1 MSTQKPVLPQ
11 GRGPTFGPRMMLGT
25 QKPKNAKQTAKLLIK
40 KLSPYKIS
48 ILFALIATIASTVFA
63 IIGPS
68 LIGSATTTI
77 FNGLT
82 GKIQQ
87 KGSFNYKALS
97 NILITLVLLYTFS
110 SLLMFIQNF
119 IMSTVVQKMSYTL
132 RSDISEKIDRLPMKT
147 FDQTT
152 HGEILSRITNDIDTL
167 SQNLGQGMNQSL
179 ASLATIIG
187 VFVMMIRISLV
198 MTLVAILLFP
208 IALILSSTII
218 KRTQKLFVAQQ
229 KYLGESNGLIE
240 EAYGGHDVI
249 KAFNAEPE
257 MQRKFERINGE
268 LYDSAWKSQ
277 FFSGLMGPIMMG
289 IGDVGYVL
297 AALFGG
303 YLAIIG
309 AITVGDIQAF
319 IQYMRTFSQRIGQTA
334 QVTGLFQST
343 MAAAERVFDFLAL
356 EEEHDHSEASLH
368 EVHGS
373 VAFDHVAFSY
383 IPEKP
388 VIRDFSIHIEQGQR
402 IAIVGPT
409 GAGKTTIVKLL
420 MRFYDIDK
428 GTIRIDNQDISSFS
442 RSDVRRHMGMVL
454 QDTWLFNGTIR
465 DNIRYGRLDA
475 TEEEIIEAA
484 KAARID
490 HVIQA
495 LPGGYDMIINE
506 ESSNISQG
514 QKQLI
519 TIARAFL
526 SNPSILILDEATSS
540 VDTRTEILVKEAIT
554 HLMHGRTSFIIAHR
568 LSTIRDADSILVM
581 RDGDVV
587 EQGEH
592 KTLLANNGFYAELYN
607 AQFEAQDASV

>member
-1 MSTQKPVLPQ
+1 
-11 GRGPTFGPRMMLGT
+11 MMLGT
-25 QKPKNAKQTAKLLIK
+25 QKPKNAKQTAKLLFK

-48 ILFALIATIASTVFA
+48 IIFALIATIASTVFA

-82 GKIQQ
+82 GRIQQ
-87 KGSFNYKALS
+87 KGSFDYKALGD
-97 NILITLVLLYTFS
+97 ILITLVLLYTLS

-208 IALILSSTII
+208 IALILSSSII
-218 KRTQKLFVAQQ
+218 RRTQKLFVAQQ
-229 KYLGESNGLIE
+229 KSLGESNGLIE

-249 KAFNAEPE
+249 KAFNAEPD
-257 MQRKFERINGE
+257 MQKKFERINGE
-268 LYDSAWKSQ
+268 LFDSAWKSQ

-490 HVIQA
+490 HVIQT

>member
-11 GRGPTFGPRMMLGT
+11 GRGPTFGPRMMFGA
-25 QKPKNAKQTAKLLIK
+25 QKPKNVKQTAKLLIK

-119 IMSTVVQKMSYTL
+119 IMSTVVQKMSYML

-356 EEEHDHSEASLH
+356 QEEHDHSEASLH

-373 VAFDHVAFSY
+373 VALDHVAFSY

-420 MRFYDIDK
+420 MRFYDIDR
-428 GTIRIDNQDISSFS
+428 GTIRIDNQDISSFR

-490 HVIQA
+490 HVIQT

>member
-1 MSTQKPVLPQ
+1 
-11 GRGPTFGPRMMLGT
+11 
-25 QKPKNAKQTAKLLIK
+25 
-40 KLSPYKIS
+40 
-48 ILFALIATIASTVFA
+48 VFA

-82 GKIQQ
+82 GRIQQ
-87 KGSFNYKALS
+87 KGSFDYKALGD
-97 NILITLVLLYTFS
+97 ILITLVLLYTLS

-249 KAFNAEPE
+249 KAFNAEPD
-257 MQRKFERINGE
+257 MQKKFERINGE
-268 LYDSAWKSQ
+268 LFDPAWKSQ

-490 HVIQA
+490 HVIQT

>member
-1 MSTQKPVLPQ
+1 
-11 GRGPTFGPRMMLGT
+11 
-25 QKPKNAKQTAKLLIK
+25 
-40 KLSPYKIS
+40 
-48 ILFALIATIASTVFA
+48 
-63 IIGPS
+63 
-68 LIGSATTTI
+68 
-77 FNGLT
+77 
-82 GKIQQ
+82 
-87 KGSFNYKALS
+87 
-97 NILITLVLLYTFS
+97 
-110 SLLMFIQNF
+110 
-119 IMSTVVQKMSYTL
+119 
-132 RSDISEKIDRLPMKT
+132 MKT

-208 IALILSSTII
+208 IALILSSSII
-218 KRTQKLFVAQQ
+218 RRTQKLFVAQQ
-229 KYLGESNGLIE
+229 KSLGESNGLIE

-249 KAFNAEPE
+249 KAFNAEPD
-257 MQRKFERINGE
+257 MQKKFERINGE

>member
-1 MSTQKPVLPQ
+1 
-11 GRGPTFGPRMMLGT
+11 MMLGT
-25 QKPKNAKQTAKLLIK
+25 QKPKNAKQTAKLLFK

-48 ILFALIATIASTVFA
+48 IIFALIATIASTVFA

-82 GKIQQ
+82 GRIQQ
-87 KGSFNYKALS
+87 KGSFDYKALGD
-97 NILITLVLLYTFS
+97 ILITLVLLYTLS

-208 IALILSSTII
+208 IALILSSSII
-218 KRTQKLFVAQQ
+218 RRTQKLFVAQQ
-229 KYLGESNGLIE
+229 KSLGESNGLIE

-249 KAFNAEPE
+249 KAFNAEPD
-257 MQRKFERINGE
+257 MQKKFERINGE

-490 HVIQA
+490 HVIQT

>member
-1 MSTQKPVLPQ
+1 
-11 GRGPTFGPRMMLGT
+11 MMLGT
-25 QKPKNAKQTAKLLIK
+25 QKPKNAKQTAKLLFK

-48 ILFALIATIASTVFA
+48 IIFALIATIASTVFA

-82 GKIQQ
+82 GRIQQ
-87 KGSFNYKALS
+87 KGSFDYKALGD
-97 NILITLVLLYTFS
+97 ILITLVLLYTLS

-208 IALILSSTII
+208 IALILSSSII

-249 KAFNAEPE
+249 KAFNAEPD
-257 MQRKFERINGE
+257 MQKKFERINGE
-268 LYDSAWKSQ
+268 LFDSAWKSQ

-356 EEEHDHSEASLH
+356 QEEHDHSEASLH

-490 HVIQA
+490 HVIQT